1 MNSKGNISKCLKIN
15 QQLYKKLLKKPIKA
29 IKKWL
34 LFINIFII
42 TVYGNKT
49 MNLYKITKYEKDTKN
64 EADVAQ
70 SIININGKSD
80 KYESISDT
88 DAVQVNKV
96 SKADNPEKM
105 DKQEI
110 AQNSIINTRHTQEL
124 NDEHATQ
131 ISGKGFK
138 YSG

>member
-1 MNSKGNISKCLKIN
+1 
-15 QQLYKKLLKKPIKA
+15 
-29 IKKWL
+29 
-34 LFINIFII
+34 
-42 TVYGNKT
+42 

-80 KYESISDT
+80 KYDSIGDADT
-88 DAVQVNKV
+88 VQINKV

-105 DKQEI
+105 DKQEV
-110 AQNSIINTRHTQEL
+110 AQNSIINARHTQEL
-124 NDEHATQ
+124 SDDHATQ

-138 YSG
+138 YSS

>member
-1 MNSKGNISKCLKIN
+1 
-15 QQLYKKLLKKPIKA
+15 
-29 IKKWL
+29 
-34 LFINIFII
+34 
-42 TVYGNKT
+42 

-80 KYESISDT
+80 KYASIEDN
-88 DAVQVNKV
+88 VQVNKV
-96 SKADNPEKM
+96 SKSDNPEKM

-110 AQNSIINTRHTQEL
+110 SQNSIINTRHTQEL

>member
-64 EADVAQ
+64 EANVAQ

>member
-1 MNSKGNISKCLKIN
+1 
-15 QQLYKKLLKKPIKA
+15 
-29 IKKWL
+29 
-34 LFINIFII
+34 
-42 TVYGNKT
+42 

-80 KYESISDT
+80 KYESISDA

-124 NDEHATQ
+124 NDELATQ